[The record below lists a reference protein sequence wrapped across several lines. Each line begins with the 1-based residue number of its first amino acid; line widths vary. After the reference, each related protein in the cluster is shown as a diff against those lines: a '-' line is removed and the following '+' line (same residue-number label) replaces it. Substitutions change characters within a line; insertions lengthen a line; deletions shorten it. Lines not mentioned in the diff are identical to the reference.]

1 MNRLWT
7 WRAGLT
13 MRERRMVD
21 FAGALTGLIVLL
33 YGVVLPIGAAYD
45 AASQRHEAAVRRSA
59 ALVAQVKALDA
70 VPAPRPDGALDQQV
84 AVSAQE
90 AGLVVQSLQPRGR
103 DRVVVTVAGAPTAA
117 TLRWLDHLGGTG
129 LGVEVLALRPLGD
142 GTVALDVTL
151 RRP

>member
-1 MNRLWT
+1 MSRLRT

-13 MRERRMVD
+13 VRERHMVD
-21 FAGALTGLIVLL
+21 LAGALTGLIVAA

-45 AASQRHEAAVRRSA
+45 AASQRHEAAVQRSA
-59 ALVAQVKALDA
+59 ALVAQVKALDT
-70 VPAPRPDGALDQQV
+70 APTARLDGALDQRV
-84 AVSAQE
+84 AASAQE

-103 DRVVVTVAGAPTAA
+103 DRVAVTVASAPVAA
-117 TLRWLDHLGGTG
+117 ALRWLDRLGGTG